1 MNINQRCGSVLNW
14 KRVQGTNGKLQAFGF
29 CEYDNPES
37 TLRCIRLLN
46 GYEIGEKKLLVK
58 VDQQTKELQS
68 EHLKKRR
75 SDALKT
81 KNAKK
86 AAIMRNIPNKKA
98 GDGTEADDNDDD
110 ESKYLNL
117 ELVDEYTLK
126 EDRVVIGALESIK
139 KQYHEDLN
147 PEPVVVAPTTTE
159 TTTNTPDATA
169 TAATTA
175 TPTSSTTN
183 ETSNNGA
190 STKTVKIFY
199 YFNQPS
205 LSHDY

>member
-1 MNINQRCGSVLNW
+1 M
-14 KRVQGTNGKLQAFGF
+14 QAFGF

-37 TLRCIRLLN
+37 TLRSIRLLN

-58 VDQQTKELQS
+58 VDQQTKELLS

-75 SDALKT
+75 GDALKT

-98 GDGTEADDNDDD
+98 DDNDDD

-117 ELVDEYTLK
+117 ELVGEDTLK

-139 KQYHEDLN
+139 K
-147 PEPVVVAPTTTE
+147 
-159 TTTNTPDATA
+159 
-169 TAATTA
+169 
-175 TPTSSTTN
+175 
-183 ETSNNGA
+183 
-190 STKTVKIFY
+190 
-199 YFNQPS
+199 
-205 LSHDY
+205 

>member
-1 MNINQRCGSVLNW
+1 
-14 KRVQGTNGKLQAFGF
+14 
-29 CEYDNPES
+29 
-37 TLRCIRLLN
+37 
-46 GYEIGEKKLLVK
+46 
-58 VDQQTKELQS
+58 VDQQTKELLS

-75 SDALKT
+75 GDALKT

-98 GDGTEADDNDDD
+98 GGGTGADDNDDD

-117 ELVDEYTLK
+117 ELVDENTLK

-147 PEPVVVAPTTTE
+147 PEPFVVASTTTE
-159 TTTNTPDATA
+159 TTTNTPDTTA

-175 TPTSSTTN
+175 TQSSTTN

-190 STKTVKIFY
+190 STKTVKIFF
-199 YFNQPS
+199 YFI
-205 LSHDY
+205 LR

>member
-1 MNINQRCGSVLNW
+1 M
-14 KRVQGTNGKLQAFGF
+14 QAFGF

-58 VDQQTKELQS
+58 VDQQTKELLS

-75 SDALKT
+75 GDALKT

-98 GDGTEADDNDDD
+98 GGGTGADDNDDD

-117 ELVDEYTLK
+117 ELVDEDTLK

-139 KQYHEDLN
+139 K
-147 PEPVVVAPTTTE
+147 
-159 TTTNTPDATA
+159 
-169 TAATTA
+169 
-175 TPTSSTTN
+175 
-183 ETSNNGA
+183 
-190 STKTVKIFY
+190 
-199 YFNQPS
+199 
-205 LSHDY
+205 